1 LVNNT
6 ANNNKNKGQPHLSP
20 WVQIKS
26 YHYGHSR
33 KFHSFLWVGRGVGAL
48 LGPNYNNVLDEYIYI
63 YKRKR
68 RLNYGGE
75 SGVYERI

>member
-1 LVNNT
+1 
-6 ANNNKNKGQPHLSP
+6 
-20 WVQIKS
+20 
-26 YHYGHSR
+26 
-33 KFHSFLWVGRGVGAL
+33 VGAL